1 MDAKRLKQLEKGNTR
16 LKKLLAEK
24 GAGPVD
30 SPGGGGGKLLS
41 PARARHRPLHWRQL
55 PARWTD
61 VEHTLAPQEVD
72 PALIARFRAA
82 MLGCFRAGRPNEPP
96 ASYERGEARSCNRFR
111 ISSLLF

>member
-1 MDAKRLKQLEKGNTR
+1 MDPKRLKQLEKGNTR

-55 PARWTD
+55 PAVGLTSNY
-61 VEHTLAPQEVD
+61 LY
-72 PALIARFRAA
+72 
-82 MLGCFRAGRPNEPP
+82 
-96 ASYERGEARSCNRFR
+96 SARSRSGVDCAV
-111 ISSLLF
+111 

>member
-41 PARARHRPLHWRQL
+41 PARAP
-55 PARWTD
+55 
-61 VEHTLAPQEVD
+61 
-72 PALIARFRAA
+72 
-82 MLGCFRAGRPNEPP
+82 
-96 ASYERGEARSCNRFR
+96 
-111 ISSLLF
+111 ISSAPLATAASPLD

>member
-1 MDAKRLKQLEKGNTR
+1 MDPKRLKQLEKGNTR

-61 VEHTLAPQEVD
+61 VELPI
-72 PALIARFRAA
+72 LRKKSIRR
-82 MLGCFRAGRPNEPP
+82 
-96 ASYERGEARSCNRFR
+96 
-111 ISSLLF
+111 